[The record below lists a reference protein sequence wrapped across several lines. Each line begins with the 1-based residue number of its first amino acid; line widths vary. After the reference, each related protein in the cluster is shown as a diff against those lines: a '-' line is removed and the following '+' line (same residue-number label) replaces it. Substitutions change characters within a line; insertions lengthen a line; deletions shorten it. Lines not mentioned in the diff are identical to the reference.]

1 MGIVLCIL
9 SLWISWLMVEPRG
22 FGGFLA
28 VLMVSVVIDIVLMW
42 VYAYIRALLIVRH

>member
-42 VYAYIRALLIVRH
+42 VYAYIRALLILRR